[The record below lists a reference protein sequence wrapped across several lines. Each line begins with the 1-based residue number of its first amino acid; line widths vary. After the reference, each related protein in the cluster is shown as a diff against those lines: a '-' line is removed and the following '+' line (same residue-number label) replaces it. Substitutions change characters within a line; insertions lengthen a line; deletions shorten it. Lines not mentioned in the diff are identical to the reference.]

1 MATLYEQY
9 IACAKKFT
17 QIKHKFSDLNY
28 LKNNSPSNSYKKLY
42 AKFVGTLNF
51 FNAINKKYKIN
62 KEYKIIDGIDFDDEE
77 FDIEYSLEDDRDDR
91 NNANKYSDDEDDEDI
106 EEDSDEHSVNSDKDE
121 HNVNSDKDDH
131 SVKSDKDDH
140 SVKSDKDDKDDAEHR
155 KQVSDL
161 CDKEIAA
168 ADVEAKISYYKDK
181 YYDVKYELDELKKRH
196 YAQYDNAT
204 NLDESLRNELAKLK
218 KEYDIMAE
226 NLDMTNGI
234 CHTLETKLS
243 KIEAVINA
251 R

>member
-1 MATLYEQY
+1 MANLYKQY

-17 QIKHKFSDLNY
+17 QIKHKFGEYNEQETTSSDDYTNLYNEFVETLDIFEILND
-28 LKNNSPSNSYKKLY
+28 
-42 AKFVGTLNF
+42 
-51 FNAINKKYKIN
+51 KYDRN
-62 KEYKIIDGIDFDDEE
+62 
-77 FDIEYSLEDDRDDR
+77 DRDV
-91 NNANKYSDDEDDEDI
+91 
-106 EEDSDEHSVNSDKDE
+106 EEDR
-121 HNVNSDKDDH
+121 DDH
-131 SVKSDKDDH
+131 SVES
-140 SVKSDKDDKDDAEHR
+140 DKDDAEHR

-168 ADVEAKISYYKDK
+168 ADVTAKISYYENK
-181 YYDVKYELDELKKRH
+181 YYNVKYKLDELKKRH